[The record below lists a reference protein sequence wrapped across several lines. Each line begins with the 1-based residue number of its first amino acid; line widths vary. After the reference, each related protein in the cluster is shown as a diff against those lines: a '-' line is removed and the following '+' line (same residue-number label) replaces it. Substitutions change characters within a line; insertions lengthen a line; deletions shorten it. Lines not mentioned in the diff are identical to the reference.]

1 MNTKTLTHSTAGI
14 APIFQR
20 PASKTMLKQKSSKNS
35 KNAVLPDWGS
45 TAFDVGTIL

>member
-20 PASKTMLKQKSSKNS
+20 PASKTMLKQEKQQKRR
-35 KNAVLPDWGS
+35 APRLGEHGD
-45 TAFDVGTIL
+45 